1 MNLALQPYHQALAAL
16 PSSGRHIVA
25 YQYDDQLVVYQA
37 YKPGIARYAV
47 ENQQLGG
54 PEFSLNRMSWIKTNF
69 LWMMYRSGWAGKEN
83 QERVLALHLPKSTFL
98 DILQQAVHSSFTA
111 ESYPNREAWQEQ
123 LAIKPV
129 RLQWDPEHDALD
141 NKLERR
147 AIQLGLKGDVL
158 RQFIEQTTLIEDIT
172 GFVKAQ
178 KHWVDHRQL
187 EHLQMPAEAVY
198 RTPSEELNLR
208 IGLS

>member
-1 MNLALQPYHQALAAL
+1 MNLLLKSYHQALADL
-16 PSSGRHIVA
+16 PSLGRHIAA
-25 YQYDDQLVVYQA
+25 YQYAEQIVVYQA

-47 ENQQLGG
+47 EHQQLGG

-83 QERVLALHLPKSTFL
+83 QERVLALHLPKSTFVEVL
-98 DILQQAVHSSFTA
+98 EQAVHSSFTP
-111 ESYPNREAWQEQ
+111 ENYPSHEAWQSQ
-123 LAIKPV
+123 LATKPV
-129 RLQWDPEHDALD
+129 RLQWDPEHDALG

-158 RQFIEQTTLIEDIT
+158 QRVIAETTLIEDIT
-172 GFVKAQ
+172 DFVIEQ
-178 KHWVDHRQL
+178 KQWVDNRQL
-187 EHLQMPAEAVY
+187 EHLQIPAETIY
-198 RTPSEELNLR
+198 RTPSEVLNQC